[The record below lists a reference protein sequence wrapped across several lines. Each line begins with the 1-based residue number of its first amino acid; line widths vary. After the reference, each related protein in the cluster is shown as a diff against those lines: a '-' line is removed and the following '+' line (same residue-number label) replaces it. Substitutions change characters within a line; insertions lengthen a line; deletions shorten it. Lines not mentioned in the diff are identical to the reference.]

1 MNFLEKSHTGRN
13 QWYFYI
19 LTLLIVFTATQI
31 GTLPLAGY
39 IYFLNPSPTPT
50 TQDIAQATSTNLG
63 LALTLLSFAFGFA
76 ALLLCVKYIHKKHLL
91 EIVTG
96 RDRLDWGRI
105 FFGAGIWAIL
115 SILTFLLPLLFGESD
130 TLVFQFDA
138 SKFFVLLLISL
149 ILFPFQTSFE
159 ELTFRGYLMQGSYLL
174 FNNKWAALVLTSV
187 IFGLMHSANPEVE
200 AFGAWVALPQYI
212 IMGFLL
218 GYVAIKDNGMELS
231 LGIHVAN
238 NILSAITFTSDSSTL
253 QTHALFRDL
262 APSSSWMD
270 SVVILIA
277 ALVFVWICNRKYK
290 FMTKKESIC

>member
-1 MNFLEKSHTGRN
+1 M
-13 QWYFYI
+13 
-19 LTLLIVFTATQI
+19 
-31 GTLPLAGY
+31 
-39 IYFLNPSPTPT
+39 
-50 TQDIAQATSTNLG
+50 
-63 LALTLLSFAFGFA
+63 
-76 ALLLCVKYIHKKHLL
+76 
-91 EIVTG
+91 TG

-105 FFGAGIWAIL
+105 FFGAGIWTIL
-115 SILTFLLPLLFGESD
+115 SILTFMLPLLFGESD

-187 IFGLMHSANPEVE
+187 IFGLMHSANPEVQ

>member
-1 MNFLEKSHTGRN
+1 M
-13 QWYFYI
+13 
-19 LTLLIVFTATQI
+19 
-31 GTLPLAGY
+31 
-39 IYFLNPSPTPT
+39 
-50 TQDIAQATSTNLG
+50 
-63 LALTLLSFAFGFA
+63 
-76 ALLLCVKYIHKKHLL
+76 
-91 EIVTG
+91 TG

-187 IFGLMHSANPEVE
+187 IFGLMHSANPEVQ

>member
-1 MNFLEKSHTGRN
+1 MR
-13 QWYFYI
+13 
-19 LTLLIVFTATQI
+19 
-31 GTLPLAGY
+31 
-39 IYFLNPSPTPT
+39 
-50 TQDIAQATSTNLG
+50 
-63 LALTLLSFAFGFA
+63 
-76 ALLLCVKYIHKKHLL
+76 
-91 EIVTG
+91 
-96 RDRLDWGRI
+96 
-105 FFGAGIWAIL
+105 
-115 SILTFLLPLLFGESD
+115 
-130 TLVFQFDA
+130 
-138 SKFFVLLLISL
+138 
-149 ILFPFQTSFE
+149 FPFQTSFE